1 MIQLIGILIVIV
13 GFVLKLD
20 TIAVVISAGIVT
32 GLVSGL
38 SITELLTVLGESFVN
53 TRYMSILLISLPVIG
68 MLEKNGLRNTA
79 KRLILKIKKA
89 TVGHILDVYLFARMA
104 FSIFG
109 IRLNGHIQ
117 FIRPII
123 YPMLEGVSNANGK
136 IDDNKK
142 DTLKAMASA
151 VDNYGNFYGQNVFIA
166 NSGVLLIVGTLQD
179 AGVGVTNVDVAL
191 YSLIIALTVACLAP
205 IQIFLI
211 SKHIKGV
218 K

>member
-20 TIAVVISAGIVT
+20 TIAVVIGAGIVT

-38 SITELLTVLGESFVN
+38 GITELLTVLGESFVN
-53 TRYMSILLISLPVIG
+53 TRYMSIFLISLPVIG
-68 MLEKNGLRNTA
+68 MLEKNGLKNTA

-89 TVGHILDVYLFARMA
+89 TVGHILDIYLFARITL
-104 FSIFG
+104 SIFG
-109 IRLNGHIQ
+109 IRLGGHVQ
-117 FIRPII
+117 FIRPIV
-123 YPMLEGVSNANGK
+123 YPMLEGVANLKGK
-136 IDDNKK
+136 IDNNKA
-142 DTLKAMASA
+142 DTLKATACA
-151 VDNYGNFYGQNVFIA
+151 VENYGNFYGQNVFIA
-166 NSGVLLIVGTLQD
+166 NSGVLLIVATLQD
-179 AGVGVTNVDVAL
+179 SGVGVTNVDVAL
-191 YSLIIALTVACLAP
+191 YSLIIALTVVCLAP